1 MNLKQLSNIL
11 GISQT
16 TVSRALNG
24 YPEVSEKTRALV
36 LAAAQKHNY
45 LPNTKAQALAT
56 GKSKMIGFVLPMASQ
71 HEMLNPIFGDFMAGA
86 AQTYRTQGY
95 DTHFALTENDKQA
108 ETYRDMH
115 AKGSVDGVIV
125 QAPRENDE
133 RVAILKELGLP
144 FVVHGRATGKNDYHY
159 VDVNNTHAFINAT
172 NFLLDLGHH
181 RIALINGNEE
191 LDFAIRRNHGY
202 TQALKDR
209 GIEADPKLMFSS
221 EMTEHFGYETMNKL
235 LAMDQ
240 PPTAAVA
247 SSYTLA
253 IGIRRA
259 LGENGLRIGKD
270 FSVVIHDDDLSY
282 LRNGAAQPVFTA
294 TRSSI
299 REAGKLCA
307 QILMDVI
314 DKPNQKPKQ
323 IVLEAQLIVGS
334 STGPVPQ

>member
-1 MNLKQLSNIL
+1 MNLKELSKTL

-36 LAAAQKHNY
+36 QAAAQKHNY
-45 LPNTKAQALAT
+45 QPNTKAQALAT

-71 HEMLNPIFGDFMAGA
+71 HEILNPIFGDFLAGA
-86 AQTYRTQGY
+86 AQTYKQEGY
-95 DTHFALTENDKQA
+95 DTNIALTENDKQA
-108 ETYRDMH
+108 ETYRDLH

-125 QAPRENDE
+125 QAPRENDD

-172 NFLLDLGHH
+172 NFLLDLGHT

-202 TQALKDR
+202 TQALQDR
-209 GIEADPKLMFSS
+209 NIEVDPQIMFSS
-221 EMTEHFGYETMNKL
+221 EMTEHFGYETTNKL
-235 LAMDQ
+235 LAMDN
-240 PPTAAVA
+240 PPTAAVV
-247 SSYTLA
+247 SSYTMG
-253 IGIRRA
+253 IGVRRA
-259 LGENGLRIGKD
+259 LGEHGLRIGRE

-282 LRNGAAQPVFTA
+282 LKNGETQPVFTA

-299 REAGKLCA
+299 REAGRLCA
-307 QILMDVI
+307 DILMDVI
-314 DKPNQKPKQ
+314 KKPKQKPKQ
-323 IVLEAQLIVGS
+323 VVLEAQLIVGS
-334 STGPVPQ
+334 STGPVPK

>member
-36 LAAAQKHNY
+36 LAAAKKHNY
-45 LPNTKAQALAT
+45 MPNTKAQALAT
-56 GKSKMIGFVLPMASQ
+56 GKSKMIGFVLPLSSQ
-71 HEMLNPIFGDFMAGA
+71 HEILNPIFGDFLAGA
-86 AQTYRTQGY
+86 AQTYKQEGY
-95 DTHFALTENDKQA
+95 DTNLALTDNETQA

-144 FVVHGRATGKNDYHY
+144 FVVHGRATGSNDYHY

-172 NFLLDLGHH
+172 NFLLDLGHK

-209 GIEADPKLMFSS
+209 DIDIDHSIMFNS
-221 EMTEHFGYETMNKL
+221 EMTEHFGYETTLKL
-235 LAMDQ
+235 LALEN
-240 PPTAAVA
+240 PPTAAVV
-247 SSYTLA
+247 SSYALA
-253 IGIRRA
+253 IGVRRA
-259 LGENGLRIGKD
+259 LGESGLRIGKD

-282 LRNGAAQPVFTA
+282 LRNGEAQPVFTA

-299 REAGKLCA
+299 RHAGQLCA
-307 QILMDVI
+307 KVLLDVI
-314 DKPNQKPKQ
+314 KNPSQPPQ
-323 IVLEAQLIVGS
+323 QVILEAQLIVGS
-334 STGPVPQ
+334 STGPAPT